1 MDIRKITGNIFYHL
15 HPSVL
20 FIYFLGIFNFTFIYN
35 HPIFM
40 ISNLICIILV
50 TLLYTPPKKVL
61 LSIKTALLMSIF
73 IIVINALTNHRGA
86 NILFYLFD
94 RPITF
99 EAILYGI
106 LSSIMIAI
114 MFITFLIFNVLIDSE
129 RFLYLFSGI
138 LPKLAFITNMSI
150 RFTQVFQKRAGEI
163 LAVSTTRQADKT
175 KLIDKIKNNVVLLEA
190 LVCFSLEE
198 GMHISK
204 ALKSKAYGVYKR
216 SSYNSYKFILVDLIM
231 IIFMLFVIATSYIFV
246 YFEIGIY
253 NIYNASRQIM
263 FSPLEYIS
271 YFLMLSFILLPI
283 IVQFISTRRIKR
295 ENSRI

>member
-283 IVQFISTRRIKR
+283 IVQFIATRRIKR

>member
-20 FIYFLGIFNFTFIYN
+20 FIYFLGIFNFTSIYN

-283 IVQFISTRRIKR
+283 IVQFIATRRIKR

>member
-271 YFLMLSFILLPI
+271 YFSMLSFILLPI
-283 IVQFISTRRIKR
+283 IVQFIATRRIKR

>member
-35 HPIFM
+35 HPVFM

-50 TLLYTPPKKVL
+50 TLLYTSPKKVL
-61 LSIKTALLMSIF
+61 LSIKTVAIMSIF

-94 RPITF
+94 KPITF

-106 LSSIMIAI
+106 ISSIMIAI
-114 MFITFLIFNVLIDSE
+114 MFITFLVFNILIDSE
-129 RFLYLFSGI
+129 RFLYLFGGA

-150 RFTQVFQKRAGEI
+150 RFTQVFKKRAGEI
-163 LAVSTTRQADKT
+163 LAVSTTRQGAET
-175 KLIDKIKNNVVLLEA
+175 KLVDKIKKNMVLLQA
-190 LVCFSLEE
+190 LVSFSLEE

-204 ALKSKAYGVYKR
+204 ALKSKAYGLYKR
-216 SSYNSYKFILVDLIM
+216 SSYNSYKFIKVDLI
-231 IIFMLFVIATSYIFV
+231 IIVFMLFVIATSYIFI
-246 YFEIGIY
+246 YFGIGIY
-253 NIYNASRQIM
+253 DIYNTSDQIM
-263 FSPLEYIS
+263 FNIYEYIS
-271 YFLMLSFILLPI
+271 YFLMISFILLPI
-283 IVQFISTRRIKR
+283 IVQFIAKRRIKR
-295 ENSRI
+295 ENSRV